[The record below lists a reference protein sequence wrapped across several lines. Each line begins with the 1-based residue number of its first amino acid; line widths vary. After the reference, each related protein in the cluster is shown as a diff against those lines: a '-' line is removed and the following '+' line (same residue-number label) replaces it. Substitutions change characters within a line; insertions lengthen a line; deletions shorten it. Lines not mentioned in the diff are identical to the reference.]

1 MTNEVEITKA
11 GQSEA
16 GQLLD
21 VIRAVATDPNVDIE
35 KVKAIFAMQRELQK
49 DAERREFNA
58 AMALAQA
65 EIEPVVRNAENAFN
79 KAKYSTLDAIG
90 EAVDEIITRHG
101 FAMICRPEQSTI
113 PGCLRVIATVTH
125 KGGFEREFPA
135 DVPLDD
141 KGSKGEANKTPT
153 HAWGSTATYARKYL
167 MFMAFN
173 VKSKQFKDA
182 DATKV
187 EFITNDQAAALL
199 KEIDN
204 QGGRTFDAIVKAYS
218 LPDVDNVARVDIIKK
233 LPADQFA
240 DCVTRLNDRRNAAAA
255 KAKAETKSP

>member
-1 MTNEVEITKA
+1 MTNEVEIAKA

-58 AMALAQA
+58 AMADAQA
-65 EIEPVVRNAENAFN
+65 ELEPVIRNAENADN
-79 KAKYSTLDAIG
+79 KAKYATLDAIG
-90 EAVDEIITRHG
+90 EVVDKVITKHG
-101 FAMICRPEQSTI
+101 FALICRPEQS
-113 PGCLRVIATVTH
+113 PVPQCLRMIGTLTH
-125 KGGFEREFPA
+125 RGGFERELVG
-135 DVPLDD
+135 DIPLDATGI
-141 KGSKGEANKTPT
+141 KGSVNKTAT

-167 MFMAFN
+167 MLMAFN
-173 VKSKQFKDA
+173 VKTKALPDA
-182 DATKV
+182 DASRV
-187 EFITNDQAAALL
+187 EFISDDQANALL
-199 KEIDN
+199 KEIDS

-218 LPDVDNVARVDIIKK
+218 LPDVDGVSRLDIIKK
-233 LPADQFA
+233 LPASEFA

-255 KAKAETKSP
+255 KAKSGEAK